1 MAPQSPN
8 TWRSWPLAG
17 AWSRRTPGSTHT
29 TGVGE
34 HLECTHT
41 HTHTYTHTHTHT
53 RHVDVT
59 QMSHTRHSYCTRT
72 HTHTQKKHT
81 HTERLT
87 KHGGWQPPRRQHRPG
102 RAKRWLCEHDDL
114 LDDGELVELAT
125 APPVGVQSV
134 VDVEPPLVLFPVR
147 DPSVLV
153 PVRDIST
160 SLQCRKRAC
169 R

>member
-1 MAPQSPN
+1 MLTGANLCPIGLWALCGAAATEVATYGGATGAVAPPHLPDIVRYLRASEPEPLVS
-8 TWRSWPLAG
+8 RS
-17 AWSRRTPGSTHT
+17 R
-29 TGVGE
+29 
-34 HLECTHT
+34 
-41 HTHTYTHTHTHT
+41 
-53 RHVDVT
+53 
-59 QMSHTRHSYCTRT
+59 TRHSYCTRT